1 MQRADVINAIARGE
15 EPYAKNGSFILRT
28 LGTGGYTGRTLVGP
42 GGPTSLG
49 QLWAETTGRQ
59 LPERGFRMDQPTIHH
74 GASEF
79 IKDLR
84 GKEHQVRKWTG
95 RAYTY
100 TRLGRTYF
108 DANKAKIIVEIPVLI
123 EGRRGAGRD
132 HRRDGEA
139 YERRAY
145 MPVSHFGVGE
155 VQLSERLTSAQK
167 ESNNWS

>member
-1 MQRADVINAIARGE
+1 MQRAEVINAIAAGA

-28 LGTGGYTGRTLVGP
+28 FGAGGYVGRTLLGP
-42 GGPTSLG
+42 GGPTALG

-74 GASEF
+74 GATEY

-84 GKEHQVRKWTG
+84 GKEHQVPKWNG
-95 RAYTY
+95 RSYAY

-108 DANKAKIIVEIPVLI
+108 DANKAQYIVEVPVFI

-132 HRRDGEA
+132 HRRDGEV
-139 YERRAY
+139 YERGR
-145 MPVSHFGVGE
+145 
-155 VQLSERLTSAQK
+155 
-167 ESNNWS
+167 